1 MNNPAATC
9 PEYGF
14 TIVIYKEDAYS
25 SSGLEDIRFEPTGYD
40 RLNYRMI
47 ERFTGTF
54 RLLYEE
60 DVEKEPLSYKI
71 PVKLPNFCG
80 EQREYSLYGNLNVTI
95 SNSWGEIKATF
106 DDASWTYHDPA
117 LNN

>member
-1 MNNPAATC
+1 MYQDDAISNR
-9 PEYGF
+9 PEE
-14 TIVIYKEDAYS
+14 T
-25 SSGLEDIRFEPTGYD
+25 RFEPVPAGYD

-47 ERFTGTF
+47 ERYKGTF
-54 RLLYEE
+54 RLLYDE
-60 DVEKEPLSYKI
+60 DVKKEPLSYKI
-71 PVKLPNFCG
+71 PVELPNFCG

-95 SNSWGEIKATF
+95 SNSWGEIKATS